1 MKHRRDKVDAAVKAS
16 GEVAPVVERL
26 RILEVRGQAVVLDS
40 DLADVYGVITGNFKL
55 GSAWSCQQLRRR
67 FKNERKAIA

>member
-1 MKHRRDKVDAAVKAS
+1 MKHRPDKVGAARKAS

-40 DLADVYGVITGNFKL
+40 DLAEVYGVTTGNFKI
-55 GSAWSCQQLRRR
+55 GSAWSCQQRRR
-67 FKNERKAIA
+67 QLKDDR